1 MAELCLHSEVPDC
14 AAEQRWPWGDRG
26 SPAGDLFS
34 CSIRNSEREG
44 SASLETSELKGYNMK
59 RTTLTMLEF
68 LIEYKNY
75 SLDDAK
81 EACARYQDG
90 TWIPWTVICDIC
102 DYNDYYND
110 SIFSP
115 FQAQSRGHTWGWRFG
130 QCPSD
135 QIQPVPLDKR
145 NLL

>member
-1 MAELCLHSEVPDC
+1 MTEYTDC
-14 AAEQRWPWGDRG
+14 IYKFGQFLWPNYAYTPKFRIVQLNNVDREGTGGVLRATCSAAG
-26 SPAGDLFS
+26 SGT
-34 CSIRNSEREG
+34 RREG
-44 SASLETSELKGYNMK
+44 STSSETSELKGDNMK

-81 EACARYQDG
+81 EACTRYQDG

-115 FQAQSRGHTWGWRFG
+115 IQA
-130 QCPSD
+130 
-135 QIQPVPLDKR
+135 
-145 NLL
+145 